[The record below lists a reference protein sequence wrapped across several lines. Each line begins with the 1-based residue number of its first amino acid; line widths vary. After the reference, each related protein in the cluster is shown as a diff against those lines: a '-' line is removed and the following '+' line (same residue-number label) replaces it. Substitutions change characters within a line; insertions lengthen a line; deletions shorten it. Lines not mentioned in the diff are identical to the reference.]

1 MTMKN
6 KLPEFDASALGIT
19 GRVALITGGGRNIG
33 RAVALSLAGAGA
45 VPVVMYHEDERTAR
59 AVCDE
64 ISVAGGRAGVCQA
77 DVGDVAQLRAVVA
90 KVAAEFGEI
99 DILINNAAIRPHS
112 KISEITL
119 EEWNRVLAV
128 NLRAPFFLSQAVLPA
143 MVRRQWGRIINIGGS
158 DGYNGKPRR
167 AHGVSSKMGLVGLT
181 RALAN
186 EVAQFGVTVNVVVPG
201 TIDTIRPHPEWY
213 PGVENG
219 FAARMTRVAMGRQG
233 QSQEV
238 ANACLFL
245 ASDLATYTTGQEM
258 FVTGGAPPIVRQ
270 PEEEYPPKEF

>member
-1 MTMKN
+1 MSQK
-6 KLPEFDASALGIT
+6 KLPGFDVPAIGIT
-19 GRVALITGGGRNIG
+19 GKVAMITGGGRNIG
-33 RAVALSLAGAGA
+33 RAVALTLAGAGA
-45 VPVVMYHEDERTAR
+45 VPVILYNEDRQTAQGV
-59 AVCDE
+59 ADE
-64 ISVAGGRAGVCQA
+64 IIAAGGRAGICQA
-77 DVGDVAQLRAVVA
+77 DIADIAQCRAVVDR
-90 KVAAEFGEI
+90 VAAEFGEI
-99 DILINNAAIRPHS
+99 DILINNAAVRPHS
-112 KISEITL
+112 KISQITP
-119 EEWNRVLAV
+119 EEWDRVLSV

-143 MVRRQWGRIINIGGS
+143 MVRKKWGRIINVGGS

-186 EVAQFGVTVNVVVPG
+186 ETAQFGVTVNMVVPG
-201 TIDTIRPHPEWY
+201 TIDTKRPHPEWY

-233 QSQEV
+233 LSQEV

-270 PEEEYPPKEF
+270 PEEEYPPQEF

>member
-1 MTMKN
+1 MSQ
-6 KLPEFDASALGIT
+6 KLPLFDSASLGIA
-19 GRVALITGGGRNIG
+19 GKVALITGGGRNIG

-45 VPVVMYHEDERTAR
+45 VPVVLYHADAETAQ
-59 AVCDE
+59 AVCDQ
-64 ISVAGGRAGVCQA
+64 IVAAGGRAGRVQA
-77 DVGDVAQLRAVVA
+77 DIGDIAQCRAAVK
-90 KVAAEFGEI
+90 KVAAEFGDI

-112 KISEITL
+112 KISQITP
-119 EEWNRVLAV
+119 EEWDRVMAV

-143 MVRRQWGRIINIGGS
+143 MVQKKWGRIINIGGS

-167 AHGVSSKMGLVGLT
+167 AHGVSTKMGLVGLT

-186 EVAQFGVTVNVVVPG
+186 EVAQFGVTVNLVVPG
-201 TIDTIRPHPEWY
+201 TIDTKRPHPEWY

-233 QSQEV
+233 ESQEV

-245 ASDLATYTTGQEM
+245 AGNLSTYTTGQEM

-270 PEEEYPPKEF
+270 PE

>member
-1 MTMKN
+1 MQDTIPAFN
-6 KLPEFDASALGIT
+6 PAACGIA
-19 GRVALITGGGRNIG
+19 GKVALVTGGGRNIG
-33 RAVALSLAGAGA
+33 RAVALTLAQAGA
-45 VPVVMYHEDERTAR
+45 VPVIAYQQDAQAAG
-59 AVCDE
+59 AVRDA
-64 ISVAGGRAGVCQA
+64 VLAGGGRAGVVQVDLA
-77 DVGDVAQLRAVVA
+77 DVAQCRAAVA
-90 KVAAEFGEI
+90 RTAAEFGAV
-99 DILINNAAIRPHS
+99 DILVNNAAVRPHS
-112 KISEITL
+112 KISQITPA
-119 EEWNRVLAV
+119 EWDLVLGV

-143 MVRRQWGRIINIGGS
+143 MVKKGWGRIINVGGS

-186 EVAQFGVTVNVVVPG
+186 EVAQFGVTVNLLVPG
-201 TIDTIRPHPEWY
+201 TIDTQRPHPEWY

-233 QSQEV
+233 RSQEV

-245 ASDLATYTTGQEM
+245 ASELASYTTGQEL

-270 PEEEYPPKEF
+270 PEEEYPPQEF

>member
-1 MTMKN
+1 MSE
-6 KLPEFDASALGIT
+6 KLPVFDPSAFGIA
-19 GRVALITGGGRNIG
+19 GKVALITGGGRNIG
-33 RAVALSLAGAGA
+33 RAVALSLAGVGA

-64 ISVAGGRAGVCQA
+64 IKAAGGRSGVCQA
-77 DVGDVAQLRAVVA
+77 DVGDVAQCRAAVA
-90 KVAAEFGEI
+90 KVAAEFGDI

-112 KISEITL
+112 KISQISV
-119 EEWNRVLAV
+119 EEWDRVLSV
-128 NLRAPFFLSQAVLPA
+128 NLRAPFFLSQAVLPG
-143 MVRRQWGRIINIGGS
+143 MVRKKWGRIINIGGS

-186 EVAQFGVTVNVVVPG
+186 EVAQFGVTVNMVVPG
-201 TIDTIRPHPEWY
+201 TIDTQRPHPEWY
-213 PGVENG
+213 PGIENG

-233 QSQEV
+233 RSQEV

-270 PEEEYPPKEF
+270 PEEEYPPEEF

>member
-1 MTMKN
+1 MKQ
-6 KLPEFDASALGIT
+6 KLPAFDIVSLGVA
-19 GRVALITGGGRNIG
+19 GKVALITGGGRNIG

-45 VPVVMYHEDERTAR
+45 VPVVVYQQDEVTAR
-59 AVCDE
+59 AVVSE
-64 ISVAGGRAGVCQA
+64 ITGAGGRAGVCQA
-77 DVGDVAQLRAVVA
+77 DIGDVGQCRATVQ
-90 KVAAEFGEI
+90 KIAAEFGDI
-99 DILINNAAIRPHS
+99 DILVNNAAIRPHS
-112 KISEITL
+112 KISEITP
-119 EEWNRVLAV
+119 EEWDLVLGV

-143 MVRRQWGRIINIGGS
+143 MVKKNWGRIINIGGS

-186 EVAQFGVTVNVVVPG
+186 EVAQFGVTVNIVVPG
-201 TIDTIRPHPEWY
+201 TIDTRRPHPEWY
-213 PGVENG
+213 PGIENG

-245 ASDLATYTTGQEM
+245 ASNLATYTTGQEM

-270 PEEEYPPKEF
+270 TEEEYPAQEF